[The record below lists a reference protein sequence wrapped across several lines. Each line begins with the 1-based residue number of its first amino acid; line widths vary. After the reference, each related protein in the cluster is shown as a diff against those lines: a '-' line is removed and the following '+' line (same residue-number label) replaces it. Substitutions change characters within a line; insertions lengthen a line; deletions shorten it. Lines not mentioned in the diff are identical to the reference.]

1 MVIDL
6 VTQTV
11 QSIVIEDADV
21 VSRFAA
27 SRKRFEGWLQIEV
40 FKRFLRRF
48 PEFEAMPER
57 AYGSGGLDRCDLWC
71 REPSG
76 KESWV
81 ELKTSVTNYEQKYG
95 SATPRP
101 ITNQPK
107 NRIWPVPV
115 WLRIRH
121 FQWDDPGSTV
131 HRRSPDR

>member
-21 VSRFAA
+21 VSRLAA

-81 ELKTSVTNYEQKYG
+81 ELKTCVTNYEQKYG

-101 ITNQPK
+101 ITNQ
-107 NRIWPVPV
+107 ISEV
-115 WLRIRH
+115 LRDMERLARLPIE
-121 FQWDDPGSTV
+121 
-131 HRRSPDR
+131 